1 LSLFPPPSQA
11 RILLA
16 DDNADMRDYVTR
28 LLRGRWSVETVD
40 DGATALARAW
50 ETLPDLILSD
60 IMMPGLDG
68 PDALRVLVVDDNE
81 DAADLL
87 VTSVRLMG
95 HLARVAHDGPT
106 ALRIA
111 ADFQPHVAL
120 LDIGLPVMDGY
131 ELAQRIR
138 QDGRC
143 AATRLIAVTGYGQEN
158 DVARA
163 RAVGFDLHLVK
174 PVELQSVLQAVESC
188 DRL

>member
-1 LSLFPPPSQA
+1 HASGAGAVQRPRRRLALEPGRPRGDRQDGAAGGRGLLSLFPPPSQA

-111 ADFQPHVAL
+111 ADFQPQVAL
-120 LDIGLPVMDGY
+120 SDRQGTPGSR
-131 ELAQRIR
+131 LARR
-138 QDGRC
+138 RD
-143 AATRLIAVTGYGQEN
+143 
-158 DVARA
+158 
-163 RAVGFDLHLVK
+163 
-174 PVELQSVLQAVESC
+174 S
-188 DRL
+188 